1 MAYRPNKLGRIAIKI
16 QGSGWG
22 TAETTF
28 ASTTYIEA
36 EVGVP
41 KMVRESLRMD
51 PIRSGFEEPEVL
63 PGSRASIEIP
73 VKFPLHGWSAATPTT
88 DATEHPDALL
98 IRLALGLAVQT
109 GYVAANIA
117 SGGTTS
123 SVKFTAANT
132 NWEGAGM
139 LIPVSGTPG
148 FELIAMSDIDTT
160 PTPDTGVPLVTMQR
174 TPASSGAHYGSNTI
188 YLSTDTPSPITM
200 DWIGVDA
207 GHHIRYSDGLV
218 KSLKITGS
226 VKKGPMLE
234 ATLRFTGTPA
244 FPGAGGSL
252 AAYSYGYPLI
262 PVAVQAN
269 GAAMYFNGAWL
280 TGVSETTFAVDC
292 TLADVDG
299 WGSPEGVA
307 QQMVVDRKVSTS
319 LLMPS
324 TSSFTT
330 DILAPGTA
338 ITKLMAIFACGNAG
352 RAAGYVLPAPT
363 LIASSDFGDKNGL
376 LAISYQA
383 APQVF
388 AGDGGAGSGAGN
400 KSARFIFA

>member
-1 MAYRPNKLGRIAIKI
+1 MAYRPNKLGRIALKI

-28 ASTTYIEA
+28 ASTAYIEA

-41 KMVRESLRMD
+41 KMVRESLRFD

-63 PGSRASIEIP
+63 GGSKAGIEIP
-73 VKFPLHGWSAATPTT
+73 VRFPLHGWSAATPST

-98 IRLALGLAVQT
+98 IRLALGLNALT
-109 GYVAANIA
+109 GYTAANIA

-123 SVKFTAANT
+123 LVKFTTGNV
-132 NWEGAGM
+132 NWEGSGM

-148 FELIAMSDIDTT
+148 YELIAMSDIDLT

-174 TPASSGAHYGSNTI
+174 TPLSSGAHYGSNTI
-188 YLSTDTPSPITM
+188 YLANDTPSPITM

-207 GHHIRYSDGLV
+207 GHHTRYSDGLV
-218 KSLKITGS
+218 KNLKITGS

-244 FPGAGGSL
+244 FPGSGGSL
-252 AAYSYGYPLI
+252 AAYSYGFPLI
-262 PVAVQAN
+262 PPSIQAN
-269 GAAMYFNGAWL
+269 GAGVYFNGAWL
-280 TGVSETTFAVDC
+280 TGMSETVFSVDC

-299 WGSPEGVA
+299 WGSAEGVA
-307 QQMVVDRKVSTS
+307 QQLVTDRKVSATI
-319 LLMPS
+319 LMPS
-324 TSSFTT
+324 TSTFST

-338 ITKLMAIFACGNAG
+338 ITKLMAIFACANPGRSAG
-352 RAAGYVLPAPT
+352 FVLPAPVLT
-363 LIASSDFGDKNGL
+363 GTANFADRGGL
-376 LAISYQA
+376 LAITYEM

-388 AGDGGAGSGAGN
+388 ASDGGVGAGAGN